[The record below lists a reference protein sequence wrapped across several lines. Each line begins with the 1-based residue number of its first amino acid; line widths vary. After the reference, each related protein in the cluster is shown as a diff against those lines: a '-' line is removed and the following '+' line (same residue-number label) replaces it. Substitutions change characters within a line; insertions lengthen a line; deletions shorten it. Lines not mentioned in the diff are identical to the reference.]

1 MLHHVCPLICFNTF
15 AFSGFFQSLK
25 NELIKVSCTAFPPSF
40 KTYFLIRI
48 IYKYSLMITKAA
60 LNHTVLLPYLSVNGL
75 LYKLDHDSHLLGWRV
90 EVVALLWK
98 RRMMTMMATTAATSK
113 RSEKKKVKRVISL
126 IIGFLCL
133 HLDSVYES
141 QNLSK
146 KKTMI

>member
-1 MLHHVCPLICFNTF
+1 
-15 AFSGFFQSLK
+15 
-25 NELIKVSCTAFPPSF
+25 
-40 KTYFLIRI
+40 
-48 IYKYSLMITKAA
+48 
-60 LNHTVLLPYLSVNGL
+60 
-75 LYKLDHDSHLLGWRV
+75 
-90 EVVALLWK
+90 
-98 RRMMTMMATTAATSK
+98 MMATTAATSK